1 MKLAGK
7 GGGQAGFG
15 ARGGQP
21 GRSSSPGPDTG
32 ARVEGLERRGQD
44 YRRFIELGSNSVA
57 GHAQCAKGLDERRCF
72 EEPRGQMPLN

>member
-1 MKLAGK
+1 MAVRKALALEEANLTAHLPM
-7 GGGQAGFG
+7 AGY
-15 ARGGQP
+15 R
-21 GRSSSPGPDTG
+21 